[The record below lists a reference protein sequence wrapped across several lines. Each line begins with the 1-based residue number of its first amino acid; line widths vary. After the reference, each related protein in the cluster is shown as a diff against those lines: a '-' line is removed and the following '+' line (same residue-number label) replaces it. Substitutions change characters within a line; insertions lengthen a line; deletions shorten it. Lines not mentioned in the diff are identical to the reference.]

1 MSRVL
6 VRQVGDAFRGGAF
19 MKEAHE
25 EEQNRYTF
33 GFLLFIF
40 VLAASVLAATLKVLF
55 VLLG

>member
-1 MSRVL
+1 
-6 VRQVGDAFRGGAF
+6 

-25 EEQNRYTF
+25 EERNRYTF

-40 VLAASVLAATLKVLF
+40 ILAASVLAATLKVLF